1 MKNKFLGLLTFAL
14 LATFAASAQ
23 GIQFQKGSWTEIKTK
38 AKAENKYIF
47 VDAYTTWCGPCKW
60 QSKKVFPQK
69 EVGDFFNKNFV
80 AFKMDMEK
88 GEGVAFAKK
97 YKVRSYPSLVY
108 FNPEGKIVHK
118 TVGAYPA
125 KKLLQQANRALNPET
140 QLYPLKRRFEK
151 GEKSQS
157 FLKNYVAALADV
169 SEDFAKPAE
178 MYLNQMGKTH
188 WTTTEGWEFIK
199 TYVRKSSAPI
209 FGYVMKNQSV
219 FAKAVGGPEKLG
231 KKEVD
236 KYIIGVLK
244 ADIQSVARSKD
255 ANRLAAFTN
264 KLKAFGKKAD
274 QYIAKVEYMFYAN
287 DKEKA
292 PKYASKY
299 FDNYCNSALEF
310 DKVAWQ
316 FHQKYDDPQ
325 QLEKALKWAEK
336 SVQLMKGFFN
346 MGTQA
351 HLLFKLKRYIEAKK
365 VTEEA
370 IVLTKKADKDI
381 KGWAEKT
388 KVYLEKLLK
397 RIDAK
402 L

>member
-1 MKNKFLGLLTFAL
+1 MKNKPLLPLFFIL
-14 LATFAASAQ
+14 LISFGAGAQ
-23 GIQFQKGSWTEIKTK
+23 GIAFQKGTWTEIKAK
-38 AKAENKYIF
+38 AKAENKHIF

-60 QSKKVFPQK
+60 QSKNVFPKK

-80 AFKMDMEK
+80 AFKLDAEK
-88 GEGVAFAKK
+88 GEGVAFAKQ
-97 YKVRSYPSLVY
+97 YKVKSYPTLLY
-108 FNPEGKIVHK
+108 FSPKGEIVHR
-118 TVGAYPA
+118 TLGAFPA

-151 GEKSQS
+151 GEKSQE
-157 FLKNYVAALADV
+157 FLKRYVIALADALA
-169 SEDFAKPAE
+169 DFSKPAE
-178 MYLNQMGKTH
+178 MYLNQMGKTY
-188 WTTTEGWEFIK
+188 WTTAEGWEFISA
-199 TYVRKSSAPI
+199 YVRKSSDEV

-219 FAKAVGGPEKLG
+219 FAKAIGSSEKLG

-236 KYIIGVLK
+236 QYIIGVLK

-255 ANRLAAFTN
+255 ENRLAAFTN
-264 KLKAFGKKAD
+264 QLKAFGKKAD
-274 QYIAKVEYMFYAN
+274 QHIAKVEYMFYAN
-287 DKEKA
+287 DKDKA
-292 PKYASKY
+292 PQYASRY
-299 FDNYCNSALEF
+299 FDNYCNNALEF
-310 DKVAWQ
+310 DRIAWQ

-351 HLLFKLKRYIEAKK
+351 HLLFKLKRYKEAKK

-370 IVLTKKADKDI
+370 IVLTKKAGKDI
-381 KGWAEKT
+381 KGWADEIKT
-388 KVYLEKLLK
+388 ALEALLGK
-397 RIDAK
+397 INAK